1 MGRSFLGLAVWKWI
15 VILFVLGS
23 MIAIAIAL
31 RRRRRRR
38 ISNAAPDDAS
48 LGEYTH
54 PHPLSVSALMAAHTA
69 AGGDT
74 LEENSYEPPWMQ
86 VKHN

>member
-1 MGRSFLGLAVWKWI
+1 MDFLGLADGWQ
-15 VILFVLGS
+15 VILFVFFLGS

-38 ISNAAPDDAS
+38 ISNAPPDAP

-54 PHPLSVSALMAAHTA
+54 PHPLSMTALMAAHTA
-69 AGGDT
+69 AGGDA
-74 LEENSYEPPWMQ
+74 LEENSYEPSWMQ
-86 VKHN
+86 TKHNLG